1 LRSYRHT
8 CPLYVCSQYD
18 FDMEMFK
25 DYIQI
30 AGVIDEPEARMLIEC
45 GVKFIGF
52 PLKLSSHEEDLSENM
67 TANIIR
73 NFPTAVCGVLITYL
87 REASDISGLC
97 RFLGTN
103 IVQVHGEIDESELSK
118 LRRMARNLLII
129 KSLIVRDDNLAE
141 LQGKMKL
148 FSPYVDAFLTDTHD
162 PLTGAHGATG
172 KTHNWDVSRKLFEMS
187 PKPLILAGGLN
198 PQNVQSAI
206 LRVRPS
212 GVDVHTGVELNDG
225 RKSPELVRAFM
236 SEAKKAFELM
246 GLK

>member
-1 LRSYRHT
+1 
-8 CPLYVCSQYD
+8 
-18 FDMEMFK
+18 MEMFK

-30 AGVIDEPEARMLIEC
+30 AGIVDEPEARMLIGC

-52 PLKLSSHEEDLSENM
+52 PLKLSSHQEDLSENM

-73 NFPTAVCGVLITYL
+73 NCGVLITYL
-87 REASDISGLC
+87 TDAVDISGLC

-118 LRRMARNLLII
+118 LRRMAPNLLII

-141 LQGKMKL
+141 LQGRMKL
-148 FSPYVDAFLTDTHD
+148 CTPYVDAFLTDTYD
-162 PLTGAHGATG
+162 PLTGAYGATG
-172 KTHNWDVSRKLFEMS
+172 KTHNWDISQKLVEIS

-212 GVDVHTGVELNDG
+212 GVDVHSGVELKDG
-225 RKSPELVRAFM
+225 RKSLELVSAFV
-236 SEAKKAFELM
+236 SGAKKAFELIR
-246 GLK
+246 LK